1 MSEDAGESE
10 SAPESEDAAGRDG
23 APQSEVTPVPVDGC
37 EGVWRVD
44 TELFGSGFMSA
55 YVVSG
60 DADGDAGGDDEPDPD
75 GPVAVVDP
83 GPASGA
89 DRVVA
94 AVEALGL
101 ADAVEYVVPTHV
113 HLDHG
118 GAAGAL
124 AAAFPDATVYCHEA
138 GREYLADPDALARLV
153 DSARRAVGEGVV
165 AAYGEPEPV
174 PPGRCEALS
183 GGETLPLGD
192 RTLSVVATP
201 GHAPHQVGVVEDRDG
216 ALFAGDAAGMW
227 LDGHLSPT
235 TPPPDFDPDA
245 WVDTLARLRE
255 HEPRVVC
262 YGHFGART
270 DADAALSAYAEMLPA
285 WVEAVAE
292 AREAVED
299 AREAAADG
307 REALDTDDARDDA
320 GSDDAGTEGVGAVVA
335 ALDDRWQTPTVR
347 ADVAGVLGYLD
358 DA

>member
-1 MSEDAGESE
+1 M
-10 SAPESEDAAGRDG
+10 
-23 APQSEVTPVPVDGC
+23 PVDGC

-60 DADGDAGGDDEPDPD
+60 DADSDDAGGDDEPDPD
-75 GPVAVVDP
+75 APVAVVDP

-89 DRVVA
+89 DHVVA
-94 AVEALGL
+94 AVEALGV

-124 AAAFPDATVYCHEA
+124 ATAFPDATVYCHER

-201 GHAPHQVGVVEDRDG
+201 GHAPHQVGVVEDRGG

-245 WVDTLARLRE
+245 WADTLDRLRE

-270 DADAALSAYAEMLPA
+270 DADAALSAYAEMLPT
-285 WVEAVAE
+285 WVEAVE
-292 AREAVED
+292 
-299 AREAAADG
+299 
-307 REALDTDDARDDA
+307 DARDDA
-320 GSDDAGTEGVGAVVA
+320 GSDDAGTEDVGAVVA
-335 ALDDRWQTPTVR
+335 ELDDRWQTPTVT
-347 ADVAGVLGYLD
+347 ADVAGVLDYLD
-358 DA
+358 SE